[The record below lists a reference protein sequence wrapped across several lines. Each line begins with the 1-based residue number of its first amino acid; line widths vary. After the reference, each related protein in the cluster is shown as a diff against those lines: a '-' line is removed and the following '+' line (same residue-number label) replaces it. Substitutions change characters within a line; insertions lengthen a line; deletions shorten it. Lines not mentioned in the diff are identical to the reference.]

1 MRKALLLLLFVV
13 GGVAFALTVG
23 SKAASA
29 STLPLI
35 QQEQSGTN
43 QNRTDQDAK
52 ADATTQQA
60 NVNLPISILSWGAN
74 GGAVSQGNQADTKAY
89 ADNDNGTDQSVD
101 QNQDANVA
109 GSRGTS
115 YDAPSGA
122 GPIAQSQDAT
132 NGNETNQHGDADAS
146 TKQVN
151 VNAPI
156 SILSWGA
163 NGGDVRQHNDGATT
177 AGATNTN
184 GTKQSI
190 DQGQQ
195 AQVGGGSGSK
205 GSWDNGGAV
214 DQSQDATNGNE
225 TNQHGDAD
233 ASTKQVNVNAPISI
247 LSWGANGGAVSQG
260 NQADTKAFAKNVNT
274 TDQGV
279 DQYQR
284 AQAGGAG
291 HGSGAIDQD
300 QSAANDNR
308 TDQSADAKSTTE
320 QKNVNA
326 PLALLAFGGHA
337 SESGCGC
344 SKSHDATGVDQANSA
359 KTAAYATN
367 INATRQDVGQQQD
380 AEIPASPRA
389 RRTRRLRPEAVWLR
403 RLVRPEA
410 VRMRQLLRPE
420 AVWLRPQPGPA
431 AVAPA

>member
-60 NVNLPISILSWGAN
+60 NVNLPISILSGGAN

-115 YDAPSGA
+115 HDAHSGA

-132 NGNETNQHGDADAS
+132 NGNETNQ
-146 TKQVN
+146 
-151 VNAPI
+151 
-156 SILSWGA
+156 
-163 NGGDVRQHNDGATT
+163 
-177 AGATNTN
+177 
-184 GTKQSI
+184 QS
-190 DQGQQ
+190 
-195 AQVGGGSGSK
+195 
-205 GSWDNGGAV
+205 
-214 DQSQDATNGNE
+214 
-225 TNQHGDAD
+225 DAD

-284 AQAGGAG
+284 AQAGGSG
-291 HGSGAIDQD
+291 HGAGAIDQN

-359 KTAAYATN
+359 KTAAYPTN

-380 AEIPASPRA
+380 AEIPASRVHDGHDGDDPKPCGCEGSYDPKPCGCDHSPGSPQWHPRDA
-389 RRTRRLRPEAVWLR
+389 ITQAQTGSNGNETTQQSDADATTKQKNVNVPFSFLSWGGGKNGCGCAHAGHGSDHKGGVAQHNGADTTAGSENGNQTRQSLDQGQEALIGRR
-403 RLVRPEA
+403 
-410 VRMRQLLRPE
+410 
-420 AVWLRPQPGPA
+420 
-431 AVAPA
+431 

>member
-60 NVNLPISILSWGAN
+60 NVNLPISILSGGAN

-115 YDAPSGA
+115 HDAHRGA

-132 NGNETNQHGDADAS
+132 NGNETNQQSDA
-146 TKQVN
+146 N
-151 VNAPI
+151 
-156 SILSWGA
+156 
-163 NGGDVRQHNDGATT
+163 
-177 AGATNTN
+177 
-184 GTKQSI
+184 
-190 DQGQQ
+190 
-195 AQVGGGSGSK
+195 
-205 GSWDNGGAV
+205 
-214 DQSQDATNGNE
+214 
-225 TNQHGDAD
+225 

-284 AQAGGAG
+284 AQSGGSG
-291 HGSGAIDQD
+291 HGAGAIDQN

-359 KTAAYATN
+359 KTAAYSDQHQ
-367 INATRQDVGQQQD
+367 RH
-380 AEIPASPRA
+380 PARRRTAAGRRDPGVTRA
-389 RRTRRLRPEAVWLR
+389 RRTR
-403 RLVRPEA
+403 
-410 VRMRQLLRPE
+410 Q
-420 AVWLRPQPGPA
+420 
-431 AVAPA
+431 